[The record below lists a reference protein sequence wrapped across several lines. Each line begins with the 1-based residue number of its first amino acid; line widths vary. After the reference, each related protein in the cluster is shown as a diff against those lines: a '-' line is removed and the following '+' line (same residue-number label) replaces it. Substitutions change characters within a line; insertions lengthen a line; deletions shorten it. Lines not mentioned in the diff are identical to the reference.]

1 MSVLMLLCGFLLY
14 PVTAAGSQPK
24 TLPPGPPTL
33 DPQAPIVN
41 PLSCWDLLPE
51 SLPDFNHLAP
61 LPRYLISLA
70 LYIPLEQAG
79 CPTDAHN
86 LRQQL
91 NRLGGVKATETLL
104 QQLQGLP
111 RDKKDKKSDWV
122 LFSIL
127 QLLGRR
133 TERLGR
139 SGRIIRSLSA
149 TDCVSEKEQNKEM
162 GSTDQSW
169 QEWGITPETGGRW
182 KEDYGVSSGKH
193 VADEVTEATS
203 LWNWRSFKIWG

>member
-149 TDCVSEKEQNKEM
+149 TDCVSEKEQRVHSIIQFLPQVGSYYNLEIRRWEAQIKAGRSGESPQKPAAAGRKTM
-162 GSTDQSW
+162 G
-169 QEWGITPETGGRW
+169 
-182 KEDYGVSSGKH
+182 
-193 VADEVTEATS
+193 
-203 LWNWRSFKIWG
+203 